1 MLDSFV
7 SVITALWH
15 QDFALLQS
23 PGSAAMIYLCI
34 FTLIWLESALL
45 PAAPM
50 PCDSVVILSGSLA
63 AAGIISLPLAFLAL
77 LVAGATG
84 SWVAFIQ
91 GRWLHRLPK
100 IQRWIDAVPEKRM
113 ITVDKLL
120 NQHGLLALF
129 IARFIPVVRPLLPL
143 MMGLHVK
150 NVAHFHYFAWLSA
163 ASWSG
168 LLLGFGYALSY
179 LPENIAKFVTM
190 ALIIAPVVTLAIAIV
205 SLLSSFIIKKR
216 RAKKS
221 IVAEMIQESVLVK
234 PQNIMKEPV
243 E

>member
-7 SVITALWH
+7 SVITALWQ

-23 PGSAAMIYLCI
+23 PGSAVMIYLCI

-63 AAGIISLPLAFLAL
+63 AAGIISLPMAFAAL
-77 LVAGATG
+77 VVAGATG
-84 SWVAFIQ
+84 SWIAFIQ
-91 GRWLHRLPK
+91 GRWLHKLPK

-113 ITVDKLL
+113 KTVDNLL
-120 NQHGLLALF
+120 NKHGLLALF
-129 IARFIPVVRPLLPL
+129 TARFIPVVRPLLPL
-143 MMGLHVK
+143 MMGLHLK
-150 NVAHFHYFAWLSA
+150 NVAHFHYFSWLSA

-179 LPENIAKFVTM
+179 LPENIARIVTM
-190 ALIIAPVVTLAIAIV
+190 VLMVAPFITLAIAIV
-205 SLLSSFIIKKR
+205 SLSSSFLIKKS

-221 IVAEMIQESVLVK
+221 AAIDLLQESVLQKATAPLNKTVK
-234 PQNIMKEPV
+234 
-243 E
+243 